1 MAKKGASPR
10 TSEGTTGPQVD
21 NPRIL
26 GLLVMSWVLA
36 LTASWR
42 SNLAV
47 ASVVVSMVALS
58 CSIYLT
64 LRRID
69 SMGRTAEAV
78 EREVEVL
85 LCKELACKV
94 LSFQRC
100 QG

>member
-1 MAKKGASPR
+1 M
-10 TSEGTTGPQVD
+10 SEGTTGRKVD

-36 LTASWR
+36 LTASLW
-42 SNLAV
+42 SNCGVLAV
-47 ASVVVSMVALS
+47 VAVVVFMVVLGS
-58 CSIYLT
+58 SIFLT

-69 SMGRTAEAV
+69 SMGRTAEAM

-94 LSFQRC
+94 LSLQRC
-100 QG
+100 